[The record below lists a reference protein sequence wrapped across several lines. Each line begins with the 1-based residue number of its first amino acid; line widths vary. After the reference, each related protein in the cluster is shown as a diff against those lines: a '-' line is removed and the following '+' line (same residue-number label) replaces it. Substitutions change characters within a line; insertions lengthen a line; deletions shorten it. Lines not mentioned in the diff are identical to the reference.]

1 MFGLLTFSRSLAA
14 VCKRYCLTQVYYLYL
29 YAMFGAGGEQI
40 VAQGASAGDREVT
53 PASTAAA
60 AAAVADKQK
69 QLQENATAAA
79 SASSGSA
86 AVATT
91 AEDKT
96 KSASE
101 LTAGSAVAAAVPG
114 AAVVVPP
121 VAAAASA
128 AAAAAADAKPKK
140 QREITA
146 EELRALESLTSP
158 SSVSKE
164 KAQLAQMKATLSES
178 MQSAKDGIKQVR
190 CATQYCSACRVLI
203 SSARNVSVTVDKHST
218 QLLIRSAMLQ
228 AC

>member
-1 MFGLLTFSRSLAA
+1 MLGTHR
-14 VCKRYCLTQVYYLYL
+14 
-29 YAMFGAGGEQI
+29 EQI
-40 VAQGASAGDREVT
+40 VASGSSAGDREVT

-60 AAAVADKQK
+60 AAAATAADQQK
-69 QLQENATAAA
+69 QQQQDTATAAAA
-79 SASSGSA
+79 SASSGTA

-91 AEDKT
+91 AEEKT

-121 VAAAASA
+121 AAAAASA
-128 AAAAAADAKPKK
+128 AAAAAAAGDAKPKK

-190 CATQYCSACRVLI
+190 CAAVSHCVCSFDSSTATAVLCTSRA
-203 SSARNVSVTVDKHST
+203 SSKVIKDCTIFMALFV
-218 QLLIRSAMLQ
+218 QQ
-228 AC
+228 